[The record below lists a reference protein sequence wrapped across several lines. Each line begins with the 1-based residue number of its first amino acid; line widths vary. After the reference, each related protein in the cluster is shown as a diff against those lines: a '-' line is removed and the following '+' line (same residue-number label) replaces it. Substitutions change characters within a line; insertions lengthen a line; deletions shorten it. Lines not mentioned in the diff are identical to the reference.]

1 MTSGDPA
8 RGPLPAK
15 PEEIRPGIAEVW
27 RREIWRPAN
36 LKDNSARGWLY
47 ACLRVL
53 SISVT
58 VFLETK
64 APSRAAALS
73 FSSLLSLG
81 PLVAIGVLVGGFVLG
96 KDADPGVIASQIGGL
111 LQPEQIT
118 GELGDGVGHLADRL
132 NAAVAAAH

>member
-1 MTSGDPA
+1 MTSEEKV

-15 PEEIRPGIAEVW
+15 EATARHRLVEIW
-27 RREIWRPAN
+27 RREIWLPAN
-36 LKDNSARGWLY
+36 LKDNSPRGWLY
-47 ACLRVL
+47 AWLRVL

-96 KDADPGVIASQIGGL
+96 KEADPGVIAAQIGGL
-111 LQPEQIT
+111 LQQAAPQLKSLQI
-118 GELGDGVGHLADRL
+118 GR
-132 NAAVAAAH
+132 AHV

>member
-1 MTSGDPA
+1 MPGEEPVGEPSPA
-8 RGPLPAK
+8 EK
-15 PEEIRPGIAEVW
+15 PPRRSRLAEIW
-27 RREIWRPAN
+27 QREIWLPAN

-96 KDADPGVIASQIGGL
+96 KDADPGVIDRKS
-111 LQPEQIT
+111 T
-118 GELGDGVGHLADRL
+118 RL
-132 NAAVAAAH
+132 NSSH

>member
-1 MTSGDPA
+1 MPGEEPVGEPSPA
-8 RGPLPAK
+8 EK
-15 PEEIRPGIAEVW
+15 PPRRSRLAEIW
-27 RREIWRPAN
+27 QREIWLPAN

-96 KDADPGVIASQIGGL
+96 KEADPGVIAAQIGGL
-111 LQPEQIT
+111 L
-118 GELGDGVGHLADRL
+118 
-132 NAAVAAAH
+132 